1 MSCSRTRTSKFP
13 TIGNN
18 IRSIDVPERSS
29 NSKFSNSIPHFQV
42 LILRWQNRLNALL
55 SQHEEGD
62 QDNSARPPFDIFGDI
77 AEIFEPRVLNDNNVD
92 NAVARIENRGLAL
105 AGLRL
110 MMRQLNNNAREDDVD
125 DESDDISSFANNEDE
140 VDDMEEDEDE
150 EEEVQSQYSDLD
162 DFASVA
168 SYEHSDVDSGR
179 DRTDS
184 VIMDDV
190 DGLMATGQRSADQ
203 PRTISMSSDDNL

>member
-1 MSCSRTRTSKFP
+1 M
-13 TIGNN
+13 
-18 IRSIDVPERSS
+18 
-29 NSKFSNSIPHFQV
+29 
-42 LILRWQNRLNALL
+42 ILRWQSRLNALF
-55 SQHEEGD
+55 SQHDEGG
-62 QDNSARPPFDIFGDI
+62 QDNVNNARPPFDAFEDLD
-77 AEIFEPRVLNDNNVD
+77 EIFEPQVLNNNVD

-110 MMRQLNNNAREDDVD
+110 MMQQLNNNAREDDVD
-125 DESDDISSFANNEDE
+125 DESDDISSVANNEDE

-150 EEEVQSQYSDLD
+150 EEEVQSQYDSDLD

-190 DGLMATGQRSADQ
+190 DELMATGQRSADQ
-203 PRTISMSSDDNL
+203 PRSISMSSDDNL